1 MSENRF
7 HLKIDAHGRYEGRSE
22 GIVRV
27 AEQEGR
33 FTNRRVPND
42 QQLEH
47 VIEVLVRGLLLKFW
61 ILARHLANKF
71 PFKKHVHSTIKVT
84 LD

>member
-7 HLKIDAHGRYEGRSE
+7 HLKIDAHGRYEGRGE

-33 FTNRRVPND
+33 FTNGRVPDD

-71 PFKKHVHSTIKVT
+71 PFKHAYA
-84 LD
+84 LDLS